1 MKPWHVFA
9 TVTLGLSALTSAA
22 ALREAVDAPE
32 APAWLSDVEA
42 AFATAREAGKPLL
55 VAFR

>member
-1 MKPWHVFA
+1 MKPWHVLA
-9 TVTLGLSALTSAA
+9 TVTLGLSALTGAT
-22 ALREAVDAPE
+22 ALREAADAPA

-42 AFATAREAGKPLL
+42 AFATARETGKPLF